1 MEIMTALIAVI
12 VVLVL
17 VTALYKLAPHR
28 ELGSSLLILVTTGL
42 LRRNWAINS
51 PIHNRVKY

>member
-1 MEIMTALIAVI
+1 MEIMVTLITVIAV
-12 VVLVL
+12 LVF

-51 PIHNRVKY
+51 PRYNRTKH